1 MLDDPPGSCRSCLAS
16 GTSAPRSL
24 YPGRALAPNG
34 RDRFIVSPRAPSL
47 GGLDGDTARQTDSR
61 WFNVRVTFAGGEG
74 NAQSGVSQGWSEDD
88 TGLHRDFRFSD
99 FATAWRFMGL
109 VAAEAERMDHHPDW
123 SNSYDRVSITLISHD
138 KGRVTGRDHRLA
150 ALIDDIFAA
159 VSKIDR

>member
-1 MLDDPPGSCRSCLAS
+1 VPRLRNLGPAVSVPG
-16 GTSAPRSL
+16 
-24 YPGRALAPNG
+24 PG
-34 RDRFIVSPRAPSL
+34 PRAERAGPVHRLPAGLLSL

-61 WFNVRVTFAGGEG
+61 WFNVKVTFVGGEG
-74 NAQSGVSQGWSEDD
+74 NAESGAPEGWSEDD

-99 FATAWRFMGL
+99 FATAWRFMGF

-159 VSKIDR
+159 VSKVDR

>member
-1 MLDDPPGSCRSCLAS
+1 MK
-16 GTSAPRSL
+16 
-24 YPGRALAPNG
+24 
-34 RDRFIVSPRAPSL
+34 
-47 GGLDGDTARQTDSR
+47 
-61 WFNVRVTFAGGEG
+61 VTFVGGEG
-74 NAQSGVSQGWSEDD
+74 NAESGAPEGWSEDD

-99 FATAWRFMGL
+99 FATAWRFMGF

-159 VSKIDR
+159 VSKVDR